1 MDFWVML
8 GMGFVGGF
16 GLPVV
21 AVVCSSGLVKER
33 REVFVILSWEM
44 VLFMEFW
51 VGEKAVNVF
60 P

>member
-33 REVFVILSWEM
+33 REVFVI
-44 VLFMEFW
+44 F
-51 VGEKAVNVF
+51 F
-60 P
+60 PRKGFCLWSFR